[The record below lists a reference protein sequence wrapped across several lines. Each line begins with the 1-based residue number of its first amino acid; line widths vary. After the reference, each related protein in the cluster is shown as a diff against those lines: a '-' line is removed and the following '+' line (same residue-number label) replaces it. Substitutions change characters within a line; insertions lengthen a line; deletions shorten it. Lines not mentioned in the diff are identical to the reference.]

1 MGNMF
6 KNRSGESQRQRFP
19 QPLIKSRIASGRG
32 AMEQP
37 NVTSDDAPLTPKFWV
52 ALCLTGVA
60 TGLFGI
66 ALMWV
71 LRLFER
77 LAFNY
82 HSGSYSSAVSATSGL
97 HRVIMLV
104 ISGLVGAV
112 GWYFIRRYL
121 KNEKSEIDEAVWT
134 GDGELSLR
142 RSFLTSFL
150 SEIVIGLGAS
160 IGREAA
166 PKLMGGVS
174 GSVLSHW
181 FNLTPSQKRLL
192 VACGGGAG
200 FAAVYN
206 VPLGGAIFTAEV
218 LIGSFSLPT
227 VLPALAC
234 SLIATLTGW
243 LYLSSGPTYGHIPN
257 FKFSA
262 SIMVWSIFAGLII
275 GVLATGYV
283 RLIGF
288 VAHKRAKGSSIF
300 WKMPMAFAAVG
311 VVGIWYPELFGNGK
325 EMANS
330 AFLGLGS
337 AGLLFMLFALK
348 PFVTS
353 VTLGSGAAGGLFTPF
368 LSTGAALGAFL
379 GIMWS
384 HLWPGTPIG
393 AYALVGAAAMIGA
406 AMQAPLA
413 GLVIVFELTQ
423 NGFHLMVPMVVAT
436 VIATTLV
443 RQVDGYSIYS
453 ARLPRKEE

>member
-1 MGNMF
+1 MF

-82 HSGSYSSAVSATSGL
+82 HSCSYSSAVSATSGL

>member
-1 MGNMF
+1 MF
-6 KNRSGESQRQRFP
+6 KKRSGESERQRFP

-37 NVTSDDAPLTPKFWV
+37 NVTSDDAPLTPKFWI

-66 ALMWV
+66 ALMWI

-112 GWYFIRRYL
+112 GWYFIRHYL

-181 FNLTPSQKRLL
+181 FNLSPSQKRLL

>member
-1 MGNMF
+1 MF

-311 VVGIWYPELFGNGK
+311 AVGIWYPELFGNGK

>member
-1 MGNMF
+1 
-6 KNRSGESQRQRFP
+6 
-19 QPLIKSRIASGRG
+19 
-32 AMEQP
+32 
-37 NVTSDDAPLTPKFWV
+37 
-52 ALCLTGVA
+52 
-60 TGLFGI
+60 
-66 ALMWV
+66 
-71 LRLFER
+71 
-77 LAFNY
+77 
-82 HSGSYSSAVSATSGL
+82 
-97 HRVIMLV
+97 
-104 ISGLVGAV
+104 
-112 GWYFIRRYL
+112 
-121 KNEKSEIDEAVWT
+121 
-134 GDGELSLR
+134 
-142 RSFLTSFL
+142 
-150 SEIVIGLGAS
+150 
-160 IGREAA
+160 
-166 PKLMGGVS
+166 
-174 GSVLSHW
+174 
-181 FNLTPSQKRLL
+181 
-192 VACGGGAG
+192 
-200 FAAVYN
+200 
-206 VPLGGAIFTAEV
+206 
-218 LIGSFSLPT
+218 
-227 VLPALAC
+227 
-234 SLIATLTGW
+234 
-243 LYLSSGPTYGHIPN
+243 
-257 FKFSA
+257 
-262 SIMVWSIFAGLII
+262 MVWSIFAGLII

>member
-1 MGNMF
+1 MF

-19 QPLIKSRIASGRG
+19 QTLIKSRIASGRG

-37 NVTSDDAPLTPKFWV
+37 NVTSDDAPLTPKFWI

-181 FNLTPSQKRLL
+181 FNLSPSQKRLL

>member
-1 MGNMF
+1 MF

-37 NVTSDDAPLTPKFWV
+37 NVTSDDAPLTPKFWI

>member
-1 MGNMF
+1 MF
-6 KNRSGESQRQRFP
+6 KKRSGESERQRFP
-19 QPLIKSRIASGRG
+19 QPLIKSRIPSGRG

-37 NVTSDDAPLTPKFWV
+37 NVTSDDAPLTPKFWI

-71 LRLFER
+71 LKQFEH

-82 HSGSYSSAVSATSGL
+82 NSGSYSDAASASSGVHRVVVLLASGL
-97 HRVIMLV
+97 I
-104 ISGLVGAV
+104 GAI
-112 GWYFIRRYL
+112 GWFLIRRYL

-181 FNLTPSQKRLL
+181 FDLTSTQKRLL

-200 FAAVYN
+200 LAAVYN

-218 LIGSFSLPT
+218 LIGSFTLPT

-234 SLIATLTGW
+234 SLIATWTGW
-243 LYLSSGPTYGHIPN
+243 LYLSSGPTYGDIPN
-257 FKFSA
+257 FKFSSSLMA
-262 SIMVWSIFAGLII
+262 WSIFAGLII
-275 GVLATGYV
+275 GIVAVLFI

-288 VAHKRAKGSSIF
+288 MAHKRAKGNSIF
-300 WKMPMAFAAVG
+300 WKMPLVFSL
-311 VVGIWYPELFGNGK
+311 VGIIGVKYPQVFGNGK
-325 EMANS
+325 DMAHD

-337 AGLLFMLFALK
+337 AGLLLLLFALK
-348 PFVTS
+348 PLLTS
-353 VTLGSGAAGGLFTPF
+353 LTLGSGAAGGLFTPF
-368 LSTGAALGAFL
+368 LSTGAVLGAFL
-379 GIMWS
+379 GT
-384 HLWPGTPIG
+384 LWTHFYPGTPIG
-393 AYALVGAAAMIGA
+393 AFALIGAAAMLA
-406 AMQAPLA
+406 SSMQAPLA
-413 GLVIVFELTQ
+413 SLVIIFELTQ
-423 NGFHLMVPMVVAT
+423 SGFHLALPMILAT
-436 VIATTLV
+436 TIATTLV
-443 RQVDGYSIYS
+443 RHVDGYSIYS

>member
-1 MGNMF
+1 MF

-37 NVTSDDAPLTPKFWV
+37 NVTSDDAPLTPKFWI

-66 ALMWV
+66 ALMWI

-181 FNLTPSQKRLL
+181 FNLSPSQKRLL

>member
-1 MGNMF
+1 MF

-66 ALMWV
+66 ALMWI

-181 FNLTPSQKRLL
+181 FNLSPSQKRLL

>member
-1 MGNMF
+1 MF

>member
-1 MGNMF
+1 MF

-181 FNLTPSQKRLL
+181 FNLSPSQKRLL

>member
-1 MGNMF
+1 MF

-37 NVTSDDAPLTPKFWV
+37 NVTSDDAPLTPKFWI

-181 FNLTPSQKRLL
+181 FNLSPSQKRLL